1 VRVDRNRETIE
12 DNEICCKLQ
21 AEIRGPAKNR
31 NGSAD
36 FLESIVHVSGDLQ
49 AITRNVKVARGNGGV
64 GILSRPASFS
74 VQFSGTTRSLVST
87 KW

>member
-1 VRVDRNRETIE
+1 MRVDRNRETIE

-36 FLESIVHVSGDLQ
+36 FLESIVLVSGDLQ
-49 AITRNVKVARGNGGV
+49 AITA
-64 GILSRPASFS
+64 
-74 VQFSGTTRSLVST
+74 QCQSGAG
-87 KW
+87 